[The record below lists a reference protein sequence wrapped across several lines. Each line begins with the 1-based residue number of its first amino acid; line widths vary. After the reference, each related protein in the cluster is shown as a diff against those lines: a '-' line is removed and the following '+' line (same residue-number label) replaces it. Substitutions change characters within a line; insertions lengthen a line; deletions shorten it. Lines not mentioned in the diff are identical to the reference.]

1 MSEGGHGFLLR
12 SNQDAPWAG
21 WSGSR
26 FLEEGLA
33 SVHAAPGRALAR
45 LMHLAAL
52 FPGGFALIWDHP
64 PAWMQALPLEAR
76 QGWWEAISAIPHL
89 GLHLGPEVAPQLPGG
104 AFRAWVHCPDLPEGP
119 MGELW
124 RQGVLG
130 WVPRP
135 GPTWQLPGLGSAAPG
150 EEVAAGWLWGEVCLP
165 LGALST
171 LGSGEALIA
180 AMSEAQGAA
189 ERGLALRLAC
199 GAWADPPFS
208 RRAVGWRLAVTG
220 GTEFQRSGGSWPTAL
235 GQLRALKAL
244 LKERLRTPIH
254 LGASHDF
261 QMAALLGR
269 QALREGLPWR
279 ASLPLP
285 PAPGSFTPGLAADP
299 PRCRAPGGPCP
310 PARGLDGHL
319 RPSPRGPAASPRSA
333 ARGGRPDPPGP
344 DPPGPGPALAAP
356 GPAAAGPL
364 RSRSPMG
371 PRSGLSLSRGSGQR
385 RPARALRGLRLIP

>member
-12 SNQDAPWAG
+12 SSLDAPWAG

-52 FPGGFALIWDHP
+52 FPGGFALIWDHL
-64 PAWMQALPLEAR
+64 PAWMQALPPEAR

-89 GLHLGPEVAPQLPGG
+89 SLHLGPEVAPQLPGG
-104 AFRAWVHCPDLPEGP
+104 AFRAWVHCPNLPEGP
-119 MGELW
+119 VGELW

-150 EEVAAGWLWGEVCLP
+150 EEAAAGWLWGEVCLP

-220 GTEFQRSGGSWPTAL
+220 GTEFQRSGGSWATAL

-244 LKERLRTPIH
+244 LQERLRTPIH
-254 LGASHDF
+254 LGVSHDF

-285 PAPGSFTPGLAADP
+285 PAPGTFTPGLTADP
-299 PRCRAPGGPCP
+299 RDAAPLEARSLQPTGWMDTFDHP
-310 PARGLDGHL
+310 PVALL
-319 RPSPRGPAASPRSA
+319 RVPAVPPEAGAQTLLAQIQPAPALRWLP
-333 ARGGRPDPPGP
+333 PDLPPPGP
-344 DPPGPGPALAAP
+344 FDPDRQWA
-356 GPAAAGPL
+356 PAAAYPF
-364 RSRSPMG
+364 
-371 PRSGLSLSRGSGQR
+371 
-385 RPARALRGLRLIP
+385 PADPGNGVQRGLFEGFD